1 PSTLPVLR
9 DPSSWIY
16 AKEDAGKMLVGCF
29 EPKSK
34 PRPLNTIP
42 EDFSFGQFE
51 EDWEHFEPAM
61 LNAMHRIPKL
71 EDAG

>member
-1 PSTLPVLR
+1 MCIR
-9 DPSSWIY
+9 DR
-16 AKEDAGKMLVGCF
+16 EDAGKMLVGCF

-34 PRPLNTIP
+34 PRPLNTIA

-71 EDAG
+71 EAAGIPTFFRAA